1 MHKATLLLLSLYKEK
16 SQMLDK
22 YPYKKMWLQIAKS
35 MKEKKYNFT
44 HSQCCTKMDA
54 LKRQYRQ
61 IIDHNSQSGND
72 RKEWTY
78 TEVIE

>member
-1 MHKATLLLLSLYKEK
+1 
-16 SQMLDK
+16 MLGK
-22 YPYKKMWLQIAKS
+22 YPHKKMWLQIAKS

-54 LKRQYRQ
+54 LKRRYHQ